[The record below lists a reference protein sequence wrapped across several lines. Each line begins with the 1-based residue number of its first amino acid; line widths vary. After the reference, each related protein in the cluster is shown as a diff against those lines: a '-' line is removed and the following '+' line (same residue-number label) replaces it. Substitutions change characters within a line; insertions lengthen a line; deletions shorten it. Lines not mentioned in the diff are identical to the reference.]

1 MELNLQGKCAI
12 VTGGS
17 AGIGLAC
24 AKALAAEGVSVVI
37 AARDEDRLAN
47 AVEQIGAAASGGAI
61 AVSVRADLTEAGDIG
76 RLVQEALARLG
87 RIDILINNA
96 GSAAAGSFV
105 ELEDQAFEEAWQLK
119 LLGYIR
125 MVRAVAPHMIERRDG
140 CIVNIV
146 GGAGRSPTPTFLPGG
161 TANAALLNFT
171 KGIARELAQHHVR
184 INAISPGMTA
194 TERAERLLKQQ
205 AQAHG
210 ISVEEERARRTRSM
224 PLGRMVDPREI
235 AALALFLVS
244 EHAASITGAEIVI
257 DGGSSAGL

>member
-1 MELNLQGKCAI
+1 MELNLDGKCAI

-37 AARDEDRLAN
+37 AARDADRLAQAAGQIR
-47 AVEQIGAAASGGAI
+47 AVATADAK
-61 AVSVRADLTEAGDIG
+61 VVPVKADLTDAADIG
-76 RLVQEALARLG
+76 RLVSEALAQLG

-96 GSAAAGSFV
+96 GSAVAGAFF
-105 ELEDQAFEEAWQLK
+105 ELEDRAFEEAWQLK

-125 MVRAVAPHMIERRDG
+125 MVRAVAPHMVERRDG
-140 CIVNIV
+140 RIVNIV
-146 GGAGRSPTPTFLPGG
+146 GGAGRSPTPTFLPGS

-171 KGIARELAQHHVR
+171 KGISHELAQHRIR

-205 AQAHG
+205 AQARG
-210 ISVEEERARRTRSM
+210 VSTEEERAERTRSM
-224 PLGRMVDPREI
+224 PLGRMVDPQEV
-235 AALALFLVS
+235 AVTALFLVS
-244 EHAASITGAEIVI
+244 DHAASITGAEIVI
-257 DGGSSAGL
+257 DGGRSTGL